1 MTERV
6 HTAISEWLGKHRAS
20 QCTNVN
26 NTQTM
31 MGGTIHTWSPIQ
43 DEIKASDLH
52 EHLRGR
58 FPNAHVEVST
68 SPVSDVVGASTL
80 IVTTSPK
87 PSSGNAN
94 TLASSSWPLLL
105 AVCIVLVSFV
115 YVMVVISQQRRR

>member
-6 HTAISEWLGKHRAS
+6 HTAISEWLGKSRAS

-26 NTQTM
+26 STQTTT
-31 MGGTIHTWSPIQ
+31 GGTIHTWSPIQ

-87 PSSGNAN
+87 NPSNA
-94 TLASSSWPLLL
+94 TTAAASSSWPVLL

-115 YVMVVISQQRRR
+115 YVMVVISQRRR